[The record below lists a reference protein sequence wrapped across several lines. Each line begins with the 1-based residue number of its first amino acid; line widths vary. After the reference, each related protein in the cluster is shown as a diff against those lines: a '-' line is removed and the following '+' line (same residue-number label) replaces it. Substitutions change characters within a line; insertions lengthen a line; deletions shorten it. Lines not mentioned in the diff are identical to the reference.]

1 MNQAKNFYSMNILI
15 SLCFI
20 QVLRKHSLQRG
31 EGMGSALVVRLLV
44 PGAVLG
50 LWAAGDRTAPCWQ
63 YFNSWRS
70 GVAILGQCTWT
81 KGGKYSYI

>member
-1 MNQAKNFYSMNILI
+1 M
-15 SLCFI
+15 
-20 QVLRKHSLQRG
+20 LRKHSLQRG

-50 LWAAGDRTAPCWQ
+50 LWAAGDRTAPCWDRTAPCWQ

-81 KGGKYSYI
+81 IAIGGKYSYI

>member
-1 MNQAKNFYSMNILI
+1 MNILI
-15 SLCFI
+15 SLCFV

-31 EGMGSALVVRLLV
+31 EGLGSALVVRLLV

-50 LWAAGDRTAPCWQ
+50 LWAASDRTAPCWQ
-63 YFNSWRS
+63 YFNSWRL